1 MSSVIKIDTT
11 VEKNGLTLEKVCQL
25 FCSKK
30 VFQIQNSAFTWYQI
44 NFWISNHI
52 LLPFTKSFFS
62 YCRIF
67 SFKLP
72 KNIKA
77 RAYRKRNNKK
87 GNIVFCNLIVY
98 PRSTSNVER
107 VRASQIELEF
117 GSVGFKGDG
126 KTGLPGE
133 KPLGTRKRTNNTL
146 NAHMA

>member
-30 VFQIQNSAFTWYQI
+30 VFQIQNSAFTWCQI
-44 NFWISNHI
+44 NFWISNLI
-52 LLPFTKSFFS
+52 LLPLTKSFFS

-87 GNIVFCNLIVY
+87 GNIVFCNLFTHGAL
-98 PRSTSNVER
+98 RSSFKKKNSFERSLSIFPFSLPSFPFSPETPDTQASSNVS
-107 VRASQIELEF
+107 VR
-117 GSVGFKGDG
+117 
-126 KTGLPGE
+126 P
-133 KPLGTRKRTNNTL
+133 R
-146 NAHMA
+146 